1 MKEDFEDEKEVDEN
15 FVPCRDS
22 GLTDEEAEALLQKHG
37 KNELAEKIIPKWLI
51 VFRLL
56 TGPMPMMLWIALTIE
71 AIIGNYADM
80 AILLGIQLINAA
92 ISFYETTKAAD
103 AVAALKASLK
113 PKATVTCMHLIRTL
127 ISTRI
132 STASVWFPTRVSF
145 LFIRQREAA
154 IFCASQ
160 EGNENWADL
169 WMMIRIILRR

>member
-1 MKEDFEDEKEVDEN
+1 VKEDFEDEKEVDEN

-22 GLTDEEAEALLQKHG
+22 GLTDQEAEELLQKHG

-113 PKATVTCMHLIRTL
+113 PKATVRHRIPHPHTNFHFCPNRIRLIPHRHV
-127 ISTRI
+127 
-132 STASVWFPTRVSF
+132 ASVFPPTRGCV
-145 LFIRQREAA
+145 A
-154 IFCASQ
+154 
-160 EGNENWADL
+160 
-169 WMMIRIILRR
+169 